1 MLEDKAGSQP
11 PKQRRRVAKKVLAWL
26 TMKPCHWCLNR
37 GYKCE
42 EPPVEI
48 KETVC
53 LRCVKLHIM
62 CK

>member
-11 PKQRRRVAKKVLAWL
+11 PKQRRRVVKKALAWL
-26 TMKPCHWCLNR
+26 TMEPCHWCLNQ
-37 GYKCE
+37 GYECE
-42 EPPVEI
+42 EPPVGT
-48 KETVC
+48 KRTVC